1 MKIKKSI
8 FNIILILFIQ
18 INGQIILPMTKNLNS
33 YYIKIIYDEDK
44 KKSEFVKVNMALDY
58 SFIPLSDL
66 NNTKIHSEDELI
78 EIDNQEF
85 NTKLISSSN
94 LYLENHLEYTLNNFQ
109 FFSVAKDQLDKNF
122 INKGNYKYNNLY
134 YGQFGLGPLYDEINL
149 NILNALKEKKII
161 DKMIFGI
168 SFSNKKLGFN
178 NDILFF
184 GSLEEK
190 NKLEILKNK
199 NIITKFDLNLK
210 LLKKYNKWG
219 FKINAIVLETK
230 NNLSKNIKHKYFAYF
245 NLIEDRI
252 FVPDKI
258 MEYLI
263 SRIFNNY
270 IKNRI
275 CFINEYG
282 EKKFINCYK
291 NRMKKEKAN
300 FPNILFVVNNYSFKL
315 KYEDLFINSIK
326 ENEIIFIIQK
336 NYYDIESDIILFG
349 SRFLKKYVVQ
359 FDFEEKKIIFNSDE
373 VLPTVNLAQI
383 DDDFWKDMIRDYNK
397 ETEHYDSNYDNNN
410 DIDDE
415 NEDDESDIYNNE
427 KYSDI
432 DIKNKNENTP
442 PFNDNNNN
450 NKIDN
455 NNNDFDF
462 SWIIKSFA
470 VIIIIII
477 VFFGLY
483 KFIKMRK
490 KVRLNNEK
498 DYFQQPLND
507 NEKNEE

>member
-1 MKIKKSI
+1 
-8 FNIILILFIQ
+8 
-18 INGQIILPMTKNLNS
+18 
-33 YYIKIIYDEDK
+33 
-44 KKSEFVKVNMALDY
+44 
-58 SFIPLSDL
+58 
-66 NNTKIHSEDELI
+66 
-78 EIDNQEF
+78 
-85 NTKLISSSN
+85 
-94 LYLENHLEYTLNNFQ
+94 
-109 FFSVAKDQLDKNF
+109 
-122 INKGNYKYNNLY
+122 
-134 YGQFGLGPLYDEINL
+134 
-149 NILNALKEKKII
+149 
-161 DKMIFGI
+161 
-168 SFSNKKLGFN
+168 
-178 NDILFF
+178 
-184 GSLEEK
+184 
-190 NKLEILKNK
+190 
-199 NIITKFDLNLK
+199 
-210 LLKKYNKWG
+210 
-219 FKINAIVLETK
+219 
-230 NNLSKNIKHKYFAYF
+230 
-245 NLIEDRI
+245 
-252 FVPDKI
+252 
-258 MEYLI
+258 
-263 SRIFNNY
+263 
-270 IKNRI
+270 
-275 CFINEYG
+275 
-282 EKKFINCYK
+282 
-291 NRMKKEKAN
+291 MKKEKAN

-415 NEDDESDIYNNE
+415 NEDDESDIYNN
-427 KYSDI
+427 KKNSDI
-432 DIKNKNENTP
+432 DIKIKNKNENTP

-498 DYFQQPLND
+498 DYFQQPLNN